1 MEWFK
6 SKGGQIIALATIVST
21 LAGFGYAGAGYVNR
35 LENLEKKIG
44 GLGETEDA
52 QQLIEQRFTGIETS
66 VEYLEKEI
74 DGIKIPDTSS
84 LKAQLEGLSVAVR
97 KSEED
102 IVRLENQIEGSKN
115 PLANYPTPVGLESVC
130 SCSKL
135 AGEGF

>member
-52 QQLIEQRFTGIETS
+52 QQEIEQRFAGIETS
-66 VEYLEKEI
+66 VEYINKTI
-74 DGIKIPDTSS
+74 DEDLIISLKSQASTVSS
-84 LKAQLEGLSVAVR
+84 LKAQLSGLSISIKELEKDVG
-97 KSEED
+97 KLEEG
-102 IVRLENQIEGSKN
+102 NKN
-115 PLANYPTPVGLESVC
+115 PLAN
-130 SCSKL
+130 
-135 AGEGF
+135 